1 MSFWV
6 ASKEVPKFLSG
17 TCFGFEGI
25 SGVPY
30 KEPAP
35 QAHLS
40 SASEEKESLYDLRG
54 SDSTFTTEVGNVG
67 TKCCI
72 CISCF
77 QQFLTFS
84 LCRTDCITCPGSFGH
99 VQVMLKSSQMLI
111 PGFQCCPRRRPH
123 PHPLPRGPSNPVL
136 EPQAPVRN

>member
-1 MSFWV
+1 MSPGIDSHQDESGSTKTHCVSIPPSLDTSTHGAVGGTRVLIASNKRLFYVILV

-40 SASEEKESLYDLRG
+40 SASEEKVSLYDLRG
-54 SDSTFTTEVGNVG
+54 
-67 TKCCI
+67 
-72 CISCF
+72 
-77 QQFLTFS
+77 
-84 LCRTDCITCPGSFGH
+84 
-99 VQVMLKSSQMLI
+99 
-111 PGFQCCPRRRPH
+111 
-123 PHPLPRGPSNPVL
+123 
-136 EPQAPVRN
+136 

>member
-40 SASEEKESLYDLRG
+40 SASEEKVSLYDLRG
-54 SDSTFTTEVGNVG
+54 
-67 TKCCI
+67 
-72 CISCF
+72 
-77 QQFLTFS
+77 
-84 LCRTDCITCPGSFGH
+84 
-99 VQVMLKSSQMLI
+99 
-111 PGFQCCPRRRPH
+111 
-123 PHPLPRGPSNPVL
+123 
-136 EPQAPVRN
+136 